1 MEGGGAYVSV
11 EINVS
16 YMKPVTEHE
25 TIDIHT
31 RVTKRGKKIGFIE
44 ATILNCHGDL
54 VATGKQTAA
63 IIDDSSVAHLE
74 GVEKKCADMIEF
86 RKRNATNIID

>member
-1 MEGGGAYVSV
+1 MEGGGAYTSV

-16 YMKPVTEHE
+16 YVKPVAENE

-31 RVTKRGKKIGFIE
+31 RVTKRGKKMGFIE
-44 ATILNCHGDL
+44 ATILNCRGDL

-63 IIDDSSVAHLE
+63 IIDDSSAKHLE
-74 GVEKKCADMIEF
+74 EVEKKCAEMIEF
-86 RKRNATNIID
+86 RKKNAKNDID